1 MKIENNKED
10 INISNSN
17 ITLTD
22 EEFESNFG
30 LRISK
35 IVDEFRD
42 GFKFISGISKKSA
55 TIFGGTRFSSD
66 NAEYIKAVKL
76 GELLSSSGYTVVTGG
91 GPGIMEAANKGAY
104 KSEGDSVGIN
114 IELPENQESNQFVNK
129 SIGFHYF
136 FTRKMMMSFCSSVYV
151 FFPGGYGT
159 LDEFFEMVVLLQTKK
174 LSHKVTIVAI
184 GKDFWSPLFS
194 WFKEELCNNRGSIN
208 EEELSLFKLVDTP
221 EEALA
226 YILEKDINKNN

>member
-22 EEFESNFG
+22 KEFESNFG

-66 NAEYIKAVKL
+66 DAEYIKALKL

-104 KSEGDSVGIN
+104 KSEGDSIGIN

-174 LSHKVTIVAI
+174 LSHKVTIVVI
-184 GKDFWSPLFS
+184 GKDFWSPLLS
-194 WFKEELCNNRGSIN
+194 WFKEELYNNRGSIN

-221 EEALA
+221 EEALV

>member
-22 EEFESNFG
+22 KEFESNFG

-66 NAEYIKAVKL
+66 DAEYIKALKL

-159 LDEFFEMVVLLQTKK
+159 LDEFFE
-174 LSHKVTIVAI
+174 
-184 GKDFWSPLFS
+184 
-194 WFKEELCNNRGSIN
+194 
-208 EEELSLFKLVDTP
+208 
-221 EEALA
+221 
-226 YILEKDINKNN
+226 ILEKIFGHLFLAGLKKSFVIIEDL

>member
-22 EEFESNFG
+22 KEFESNFG

-66 NAEYIKAVKL
+66 DAEYIKALKL

-174 LSHKVTIVAI
+174 LSHKVTIVVI
-184 GKDFWSPLFS
+184 GKDFWSPLLS
-194 WFKEELCNNRGSIN
+194 WFKEELYNNRGSIN

-221 EEALA
+221 EEALV

>member
-22 EEFESNFG
+22 KEFESNFG

-42 GFKFISGISKKSA
+42 GFKFISGISKKSD

-66 NAEYIKAVKL
+66 DAEYIKALKL

-174 LSHKVTIVAI
+174 LSHKVTIVVI
-184 GKDFWSPLFS
+184 GKDFWSPLLS

-221 EEALA
+221 EEALV